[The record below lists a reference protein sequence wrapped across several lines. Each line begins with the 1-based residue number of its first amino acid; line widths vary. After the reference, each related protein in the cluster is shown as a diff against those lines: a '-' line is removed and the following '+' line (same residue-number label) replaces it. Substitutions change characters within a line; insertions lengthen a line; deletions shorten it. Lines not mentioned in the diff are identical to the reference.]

1 MIQLKQNFQR
11 QQKKLKHLSARI
23 FNASSLVLSQKT
35 PFDYIADLEF
45 CKVRFYPSPDKKY
58 REPLVFVAPLAIN
71 MDIYDLYPYRSLV
84 KHFQHSGFDVYLLEW
99 KKLNYKHRE
108 LNFMSF
114 INDAIPK
121 AVDAICTHSGSDQI
135 SLHGWSMAGVFVTL
149 YTALHNPKHVKNLIV
164 VGSPIDS
171 YASGRVGKLFENTNQ
186 LIAKN
191 QNIQKLVH
199 EGKIP
204 KQYIHTPGILNAL
217 GFKLLDPVGWFKSQK
232 NFLLNLDHVEN
243 VYEHATMGKFLNKMI
258 DYPGGI
264 NQDMVL
270 HLWLQNPL
278 KHGSITLGDTT
289 VDLKNIQCSLLV
301 GAGTSDQIVTEDA
314 AKPLIELTS
323 STDVTFTQIPGGHL
337 GLMSN
342 QKSANIFWPKMTTWL
357 SQRSTR
363 IDE

>member
-11 QQKKLKHLSARI
+11 QQKKLKHLSARV
-23 FNASSLVLSQKT
+23 FNASSLVLSQKN

-45 CKVRFYPSPDKKY
+45 CKVRCYASPNKHY

-84 KHFQHSGFDVYLLEW
+84 KHYQHSGFDVYLVEW
-99 KKLNYKHRE
+99 KRFNYKHRE

-114 INDAIPK
+114 IDNAIPK
-121 AVDAICTHSGSDQI
+121 AIDAICTHSGSEQI

-149 YTALHNPKHVKNLIV
+149 YTALHSPEHVKNLIV

-171 YASGRVGKLFENTNQ
+171 YASGRVGKLFETTNQ
-186 LIAKN
+186 LISKN
-191 QNIQKLVH
+191 SNLQQLVH
-199 EGKIP
+199 SGQIP

-217 GFKLLDPVGWFKSQK
+217 GFKLLDPLGWFKSQK
-232 NFLLNLDHVEN
+232 QFLFNLDKVEN
-243 VYEHATMGKFLNKMI
+243 VYEHATMGQFLNKMI

-278 KHGSITLGDTT
+278 KQGSIQLGSTR

-301 GAGTSDQIVTEDA
+301 GAGLSDQIVTEEA

-342 QKSANIFWPKMTTWL
+342 QKSANVFWPKMTTWL
-357 SQRSTR
+357 SQRSTPV
-363 IDE
+363 D